1 MICPQITYRSK
12 NGAPHRV
19 NLDTPSLEGLRL
31 EPERFHLVPHGNIK
45 TSAYSAI
52 STVPFGTVVAY
63 AKKGRTNDR

>member
-1 MICPQITYRSK
+1 MIRTSISCRSK
-12 NGAPHRV
+12 NGASHRK

-52 STVPFGTVVAY
+52 STVPFGTVIAY
-63 AKKGRTNDR
+63 AKKGQTNDR